1 MVPTRSYQYTFNG
14 TTSPLM
20 GFNSDNFVIELPV
33 VEDEHVVTVTV
44 QVTFQRDSC
53 METVLT
59 NFTGKKL

>member
-1 MVPTRSYQYTFNG
+1 MVPTRNYQYTFNG

-20 GFNSDNFVIELPV
+20 GFNSDNFVIELPG
-33 VEDEHVVTVTV
+33 VEHDQAFLITV